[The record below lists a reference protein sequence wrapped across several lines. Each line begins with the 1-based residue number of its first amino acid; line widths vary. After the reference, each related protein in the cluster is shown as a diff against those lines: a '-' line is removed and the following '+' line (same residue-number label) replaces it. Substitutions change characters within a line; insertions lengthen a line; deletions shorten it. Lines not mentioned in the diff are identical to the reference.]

1 MAVALIEPLYEINL
15 GHVARVMKNFDLT
28 TLLLVDPKL
37 DPSHARRY
45 ASHGVDVLQR
55 AQLLNF
61 ASLRRRFDL
70 LIGTTAIPA
79 TNSSNVARTTISPS
93 EMVEILEHSSSKAC
107 LVMGRD
113 TTGLKREELAQCDMA
128 VRIETGSEYTTLN
141 ISHALAILLYKLR
154 KHANRGRLAKT
165 APASLRSLTLTYC
178 MQLAE
183 RSNYPQHKRPLLRD
197 AVRRILGQSNSSPR
211 EISLLTGLMRRA
223 ILALDRAKRNKG

>member
-1 MAVALIEPLYEINL
+1 MS
-15 GHVARVMKNFDLT
+15 GD
-28 TLLLVDPKL
+28 
-37 DPSHARRY
+37 
-45 ASHGVDVLQR
+45 
-55 AQLLNF
+55 
-61 ASLRRRFDL
+61 
-70 LIGTTAIPA
+70 
-79 TNSSNVARTTISPS
+79 
-93 EMVEILEHSSSKAC
+93 
-107 LVMGRD
+107 GRD

-165 APASLRSLTLTYC
+165 APAALRSLALTYC

-183 RSNYPQHKRPLLRD
+183 RSNYPPHRRPLLRD

-223 ILALDRAKRNKG
+223 ILALDRAKRNKD